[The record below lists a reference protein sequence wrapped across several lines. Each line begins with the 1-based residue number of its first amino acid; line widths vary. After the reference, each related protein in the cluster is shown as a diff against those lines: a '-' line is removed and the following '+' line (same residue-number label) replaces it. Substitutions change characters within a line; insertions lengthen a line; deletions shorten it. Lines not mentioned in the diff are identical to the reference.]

1 MDNLY
6 NNAAI
11 KSLEKTVRDL
21 KGQVSFLSEHI
32 EKFKRENDT
41 LRHNNNLLEEKCQ
54 KYRAKNDKML
64 EEVANLRDEI
74 EKLKSRTLLQR
85 ILNKS

>member
-21 KGQVSFLSEHI
+21 KGQVSFLFEHI